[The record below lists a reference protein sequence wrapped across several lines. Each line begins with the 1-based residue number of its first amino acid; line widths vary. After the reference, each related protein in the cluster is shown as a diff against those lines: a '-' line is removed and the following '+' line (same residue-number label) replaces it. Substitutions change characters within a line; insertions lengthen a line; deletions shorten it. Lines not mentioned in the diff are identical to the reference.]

1 LLEILVVKSTIYYVD
16 RKLNLLTESK
26 HWDVGGRGLLFIV
39 YGFWLLAFGFWLL
52 GFGFLAFGLWLI
64 AYSLRLTA

>member
-26 HWDVGGRGLLFIV
+26 HWVVGGRGLLFIV
-39 YGFWLLAFGFWLL
+39 YCLWLLAFGFWLLAFGFWL
-52 GFGFLAFGLWLI
+52 FGFWPL
-64 AYSLRLTA
+64 AYSL